1 MEIVS
6 LPPIAS
12 SFIQSLRSVG
22 YSLESAIADLVD
34 NSISAHAK
42 SINIFT
48 QWRNGNPILAV
59 MDDGIGML
67 PETIQKAMQLGA
79 ISPNQ
84 IRDKSDLGRF
94 GMGLKTASFSQCKKL
109 ILISRTNVN
118 DNWYGICWDLD
129 LVEKTNQWLA

>member
-42 SINIFT
+42 SLNIFT
-48 QWRNGNPILAV
+48 QWRN
-59 MDDGIGML
+59 
-67 PETIQKAMQLGA
+67 
-79 ISPNQ
+79 
-84 IRDKSDLGRF
+84 
-94 GMGLKTASFSQCKKL
+94 
-109 ILISRTNVN
+109 
-118 DNWYGICWDLD
+118 
-129 LVEKTNQWLA
+129 